1 MDFFGIFLIG
11 GLNVLHWEA
20 FKAICRMAYFDLSS
34 ESHFEVRSFLTRI
47 TCSLLVQYSR
57 NELLKHMVLTIFLEK
72 DHLQGRIWWI
82 MLFWYPK
89 PMKFWWKLQKNWF
102 KFKEFEY
109 KIDYNWWHILTYFL
123 TVYGWMFRGSPT
135 DH

>member
-1 MDFFGIFLIG
+1 
-11 GLNVLHWEA
+11 
-20 FKAICRMAYFDLSS
+20 MALFVIAS
-34 ESHFEVRSFLTRI
+34 ESRWEMWWFFDRNLYYQLYDTDEMSSQTYDFDNFFLKKVI
-47 TCSLLVQYSR
+47 YCKKFD
-57 NELLKHMVLTIFLEK
+57 NI
-72 DHLQGRIWWI
+72 
-82 MLFWYPK
+82 WYPDNRDPWDFGK
-89 PMKFWWKLQKNWF
+89 NGNEIGSDSKNWF